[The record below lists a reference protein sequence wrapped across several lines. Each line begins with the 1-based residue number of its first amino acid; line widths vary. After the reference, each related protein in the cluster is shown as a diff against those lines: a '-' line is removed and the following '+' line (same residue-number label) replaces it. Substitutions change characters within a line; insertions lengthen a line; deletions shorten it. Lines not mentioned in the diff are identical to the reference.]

1 MCVCHVLY
9 RIPSPYLYFKHPVN
23 GPKYLYILYLGSV
36 SPIIGYVY
44 RFSVGPSSNGWF
56 ANGKMNI
63 ILDKSSLF
71 VGHSTQAMFFVPS
84 SPAGTKSHSVMQL
97 GIWPIKG
104 WSGSVLPLQLA
115 TEPCEATSM
124 WEKNAK
130 RNELHLHMHIYIY
143 IYTYMYIYTY
153 IYIHTPTPADA
164 AATSSHQGRRL
175 GTIRP
180 GARGARSW
188 PWQCR
193 KERGAAA
200 PAAEHPPHPVPSK
213 SPAFYGVFCCSH
225 FFPFFGVCGW
235 RWVNMGQHR
244 PQDGPT

>member
-23 GPKYLYILYLGSV
+23 GPKYVYILYLGSV

-44 RFSVGPSSNGWF
+44 RFPVGPSSNGWF

-104 WSGSVLPLQLA
+104 
-115 TEPCEATSM
+115 
-124 WEKNAK
+124 
-130 RNELHLHMHIYIY
+130 
-143 IYTYMYIYTY
+143 
-153 IYIHTPTPADA
+153 
-164 AATSSHQGRRL
+164 
-175 GTIRP
+175 
-180 GARGARSW
+180 
-188 PWQCR
+188 
-193 KERGAAA
+193 
-200 PAAEHPPHPVPSK
+200 
-213 SPAFYGVFCCSH
+213 
-225 FFPFFGVCGW
+225 
-235 RWVNMGQHR
+235 
-244 PQDGPT
+244 